1 MLTQEVVNMGHPRRS
16 FTRDFKNEAVKLV
29 MESGRPT
36 AQVARALGLTPHLLR
51 RWTQEVA
58 SDPVE
63 SFPGK
68 GRRKPHEEELA
79 RLKRDLAR
87 VTQERDFLNS
97 VAAYFAK
104 PSP

>member
-1 MLTQEVVNMGHPRRS
+1 MLTQEVVIMGRPRRA
-16 FTRDFKNEAVKLV
+16 FTREFKREAVKLV
-29 MESGRPT
+29 TAGGHPT
-36 AQVARALGLTPHLLR
+36 AQVARDLDIMPNLLR

-58 SDPVE
+58 GDPVAA
-63 SFPGK
+63 FPGK
-68 GRRKPHEEELA
+68 GRRKPHEEELV

-87 VTQERDFLNS
+87 VTQERDFLKS

>member
-1 MLTQEVVNMGHPRRS
+1 MGHVRRS
-16 FTRDFKNEAVKLV
+16 FTREFKNEAVKLV
-29 MESGRPT
+29 IESGRPT
-36 AQVARALGLTPHLLR
+36 AQVARDLGITPNLLR
-51 RWTQEVA
+51 RWKQEVA
-58 SDPVE
+58 GDPVE

-79 RLKRDLAR
+79 RLTRELAR
-87 VTQERDFLNS
+87 VTQERDFLKS